1 MMHQYYSYFQYFSKT
16 IPIGV
21 SIIVIA
27 YLIGYQLFI
36 ASTII
41 RFLTPTAGLLF
52 FFTGILVGMM
62 KLNNQLLLLV

>member
-1 MMHQYYSYFQYFSKT
+1 MDLNELFESKT

-41 RFLTPTAGLLF
+41 
-52 FFTGILVGMM
+52 
-62 KLNNQLLLLV
+62 